1 MSGEEVASNDAE
13 TLVKTVTKLL
23 DKAGKDPRL
32 TPRILREKAEQRMS
46 LSKGDLKPQ
55 REKIK
60 GVIWDWWEKQKSAQ
74 LDREAAILKSV
85 SYVCSLT
92 NASKQE
98 CK

>member
-1 MSGEEVASNDAE
+1 M
-13 TLVKTVTKLL
+13 KTVTKLL

-32 TPRILREKAEQRMS
+32 TPRILREKAEQRLS

-60 GVIWDWWEKQKSAQ
+60 DIIWDWWEKQKTAQ

-85 SYVCSLT
+85 SKNEVSLAFHALQRANVRT
-92 NASKQE
+92 CDILAVG
-98 CK
+98 